1 MKIAV
6 VGATGLVGT
15 EMIRQIEARGL
26 PVTELIPVASTRSVG
41 KTILFKG
48 EHIEV
53 ISMQE
58 AIDREADIALFSAG
72 GSTSLEFAEQ
82 FAAKGTIVI
91 DNSSAWRM
99 DPNKSLIIPEINGAI
114 LSESDKIIAN
124 PNCSTI
130 QLLMAVAPLHRAYK
144 IDRMIISTY
153 QSITGTGVKAVQQLE
168 NEEAGLETDKAYDHP
183 IYRNCIPQCDVF
195 ESNAYTKE
203 EMKLVRE
210 SRKILAEPNL
220 KVTATAVR
228 IPVVGGHSESINIS
242 FKKPFELGEVISILN
257 KTPNLKVMDD
267 PSQSIYPMPI
277 HSEGKDD
284 VFVGRIRRDESAENS
299 LNLWVVADNLR
310 KGAATNALQ
319 IAELLIEKGLVK
331 ELV

>member
-15 EMIRQIEARGL
+15 EMIRQIEARKL
-26 PVTELIPVASTRSVG
+26 PLSELIPVASPKSVG
-41 KTILFKG
+41 KSILFKG
-48 EHIEV
+48 ENIRIVDME
-53 ISMQE
+53 E
-58 AIDREADIALFSAG
+58 AIAKEADIALFSAG
-72 GSTSLEFAEQ
+72 GSTSLEYAEQ

-99 DPNKSLIIPEINGAI
+99 DPDKSLIIPEINGHE
-114 LSESDKIIAN
+114 LTESDRIIAN

-130 QLLMAVAPLHRAYK
+130 QLLMAVAPLHRTYG
-144 IDRMIISTY
+144 IDRMVISTY

-168 NEEAGLETDKAYDHP
+168 NEEAGLAGDKAYDHP

-203 EMKLVRE
+203 EMKLVNE
-210 SRKILAEPNL
+210 SRKILATPDL
-220 KVTATAVR
+220 KITATAVR
-228 IPVVGGHSESINIS
+228 IPVVGGHSESVNIS
-242 FKKPFELGEVISILN
+242 FKKPFELAEVISILN
-257 KTPNLKVMDD
+257 KTPNLIVMDD
-267 PSQSIYPMPI
+267 PSQSVYPMPI

-284 VFVGRIRRDESAENS
+284 VFVGRIRRDESADNS